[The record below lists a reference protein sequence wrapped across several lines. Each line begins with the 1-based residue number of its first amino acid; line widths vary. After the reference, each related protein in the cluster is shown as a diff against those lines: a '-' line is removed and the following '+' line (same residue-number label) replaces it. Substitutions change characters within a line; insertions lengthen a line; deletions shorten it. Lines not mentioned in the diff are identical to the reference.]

1 MTPSLKIGPVELGRT
16 PRIIAVIDS
25 FLPKPELKR
34 HYDQG
39 ATLAEI
45 RFDLLPGDPREALRF
60 AKTVREAAGFGILGT
75 IRETAV
81 NKAIRFDL
89 FRRVLPDLDAFDIEI
104 NAPFARQLIAQANKK
119 TVIVSHHDFNITASD
134 SELFSMAE
142 TAKKLGA
149 HIFKIAAQ
157 AKTHEDATRLI
168 AFIKKCPL
176 PVIVI
181 VMGEF
186 GRAARVEALRQ
197 GSLAGYAYTGESPV
211 APGQL
216 SVAEMA
222 AAIK

>member
-1 MTPSLKIGPVELGRT
+1 MNPTLKIGAVELGRT

-34 HYDQG
+34 HFDQG

-45 RFDLLPGDPREALRF
+45 RFDLLPGDPRETLRF
-60 AKTVREAAGFGILGT
+60 AKTVREAAPFGVIGT
-75 IRETAV
+75 LRETAA
-81 NKAIRFDL
+81 NRSIRFDL
-89 FRRVLPDLDAFDIEI
+89 FRRILPDVDAIDIEI
-104 NAPFARQLIAQANKK
+104 DAVFNRQLIAQARKK
-119 TVIVSHHDFNITASD
+119 TVIVSYHDFNITASD

-142 TAKKLGA
+142 NAKNLGA
-149 HIFKIAAQ
+149 DIFKIAAQ
-157 AKTHEDATRLI
+157 AKTHEDAGRLL

-176 PVIVI
+176 PIIAI

-186 GRAARVEALRQ
+186 GRAARVEALRL
-197 GSLAGYAYTGESPV
+197 GSLAGYAFTGEAPV

-222 AAIK
+222 ASIK